1 MGINCLQALCGKTSR
16 ELTKLKTLLG
26 LTVSRLALLRN
37 QRQTRCAQAEA
48 DVAHLLL
55 LGHQDRALLRAEM
68 VIKERNMLDVLAMVE
83 SYCHL
88 LTERAFLLHNQK
100 ECPDELREAAAGLAF
115 AASRCG
121 DLPELREVR
130 RIFSARFGKEFITA
144 AAELRNNCGVSGKMV
159 QKFSTRQPS
168 LEIRAKVTKEIAIE
182 KGIKVQLAEPTPE
195 TAENPKPQR
204 KQNQGK
210 TTVEPP
216 STACDLH
223 ELLGGEKLV
232 VMAQEKYKDAGS
244 AAQAA
249 FESAAYAAAAAKT
262 AVELYRSE
270 SEGRDSSNPGKHKHI
285 SHISHIDNC
294 LPSASCCRSIDL
306 GCRASKVSSLR
317 IDQEKPRGKEIL
329 SEIDESDDDEELIRL
344 ASKVLVPMN
353 KSHSFAGL
361 RGNDFKT
368 KRQVDSTFTLSSQKR
383 NQDGDEKDDFE
394 EVNEMAIITVEPSKN
409 SKPGRYGSEKR
420 DEAKNV
426 QLSPGGNLAARHSLS
441 RASSFSVRS
450 RR

>member
-1 MGINCLQALCGKTSR
+1 MGINCLQALCRKTSR

-37 QRQTRCAQAEA
+37 QRQARCAQAEA

-68 VIKERNMLDVLAMVE
+68 VIKERNMLDVFAMVE

-195 TAENPKPQR
+195 TAEVNQNPKLQR
-204 KQNQGK
+204 KNQGR

-232 VMAQEKYKDAGS
+232 IMAQEKYKDAGS

-270 SEGRDSSNPGKHKHI
+270 SEGRYSSNPGKHK
-285 SHISHIDNC
+285 HISHIDNC

-317 IDQEKPRGKEIL
+317 IDLEKPRGKEIL
-329 SEIDESDDDEELIRL
+329 NEIDESDDDEELIRL

-361 RGNDFKT
+361 RGNDLKT
-368 KRQVDSTFTLSSQKR
+368 KRLVDSQKR
-383 NQDGDEKDDFE
+383 NQDGDKDDDFE
-394 EVNEMAIITVEPSKN
+394 EVNEMAVIAVEPSKN

-426 QLSPGGNLAARHSLS
+426 QLSPGENFAARHSLS

>member
-83 SYCHL
+83 SYCYL

-195 TAENPKPQR
+195 TAENPKLQR
-204 KQNQGK
+204 KNQGK

-232 VMAQEKYKDAGS
+232 IMAQEKYKDAGS

-285 SHISHIDNC
+285 SHIDNC

-317 IDQEKPRGKEIL
+317 NDLEKPRGKEIL

-344 ASKVLVPMN
+344 ASKALVPMN

-361 RGNDFKT
+361 RGNDLKS
-368 KRQVDSTFTLSSQKR
+368 KRQVDSSLTLSSQRR
-383 NQDGDEKDDFE
+383 NQDGDKEDDFE
-394 EVNEMAIITVEPSKN
+394 DVNEMAIITVEPSKN
-409 SKPGRYGSEKR
+409 SKPGRYGSEIR

-426 QLSPGGNLAARHSLS
+426 QLSPGENLAARHSLS